1 MRVQSPGTSV
11 TALCWFPWS
20 KSQAVGLAA
29 ATIPE
34 KMVLEHET
42 ASGEVGELGMSRESL
57 GLQLVRRRSL
67 AGKAGTEEAGRSSN
81 LQPFKESKRAPF
93 CFRGWSAVIKCRSE
107 GKGFGPPR
115 PQPSL
120 CLLKPLD
127 QQPNLL
133 WPCHVG
139 IPE

>member
-1 MRVQSPGTSV
+1 
-11 TALCWFPWS
+11 
-20 KSQAVGLAA
+20 
-29 ATIPE
+29 
-34 KMVLEHET
+34 
-42 ASGEVGELGMSRESL
+42 MSRESL

-115 PQPSL
+115 PQPNL